1 MAGVEESSPYRED
14 LLYMINAI
22 ARILPMRMEDQVLI
36 VLSLDTDEKIDKW
49 FEWLRPHVIGV
60 NELNVTEVEII
71 RAAVMIGKGKM

>member
-1 MAGVEESSPYRED
+1 MAIAEGSSPYRED

-49 FEWLRPHVIGV
+49 FEWLRPHVIGE
-60 NELNVTEVEII
+60 NELDVTEAEII
-71 RAAVMIGKGKM
+71 RAAVQIGKGKM